1 MEEAMEQSGSDRP
14 LTRLFERFD
23 LDRLTEG
30 FWPFGG
36 QERMRIEQQVTD
48 DALVVRAE
56 LPGIDP
62 DKDLEITVTDGY
74 LHLRAERRSE
84 HKEEKDGRT
93 QSEFRYGA
101 YSRTLRLP
109 PGAKADD
116 IAASYR
122 DGILEVRVPMPAEA
136 KSQAHRV
143 LVNKG

>member
-1 MEEAMEQSGSDRP
+1 MEEPMEQSGSDRP

-23 LDRLTEG
+23 LDRLAEG

-122 DGILEVRVPMPAEA
+122 DGILEVRVPMPAET

-143 LVNKG
+143 LVNKS

>member
-23 LDRLTEG
+23 LDRLAQG

-36 QERMRIEQQVTD
+36 EDRMRIEQQVTD

-74 LHLRAERRSE
+74 LHVRAERRSQ
-84 HKEEKDGRT
+84 HKEEMEGRT

-101 YSRTLRLP
+101 LSRTRRLP
-109 PGAKADD
+109 PGVRADD

-122 DGILEVRVPMPAEA
+122 DGILEVRVPTPADA
-136 KSQAHRV
+136 KSRARRV
-143 LVNKG
+143 LVNKR